1 MTQASI
7 STRRRTRPDPRASGT
22 LRTLAAAAGL
32 ALVSPAVSPA
42 ALAGGLTGAATEW
55 TQLLNNAELGKIL
68 SIESRSLHTETRS
81 LAAET
86 RQLRTQLQALEIMR
100 RNVRVLPDHAIGNV
114 IAPVTRLNRI
124 ARQAGGL
131 AIDGRN
137 LDTFLRSDLITDPRY
152 DRRGLDRANLSAS
165 YDAWT
170 TQWNGSMET
179 NLRQSGFTLEDVET
193 EARLIDRIQS
203 RMGTEEGQMQV
214 LQGGNLVAASMA
226 RQLNDLRRI
235 TATQS
240 EQTSIAWGRQLDEM
254 DRREAVERERQREIE
269 QSRERLRNSRHG
281 RSLNEIWRVGER

>member
-1 MTQASI
+1 MTQALI
-7 STRRRTRPDPRASGT
+7 SMWRRMRPDPRASGT

-32 ALVSPAVSPA
+32 ALASPAS
-42 ALAGGLTGAATEW
+42 LAGGLTGAATEW

-68 SIESRSLHTETRS
+68 SIESRSLHTETQS

-86 RQLRTQLQALEIMR
+86 RQLQTQLQALEIMR

-152 DRRGLDRANLSAS
+152 DRRGLDRANLSQS

-226 RQLNDLRRI
+226 RQLNDLRLI

-254 DRREAVERERQREIE
+254 DRREAVERERQGEIE
-269 QSRERLRNSRHG
+269 VSRERLRNAQGG
-281 RSLNEIWRVGER
+281 RTLNEIWRVGER

>member
-7 STRRRTRPDPRASGT
+7 SMGRRKRPDPRASGT

-32 ALVSPAVSPA
+32 ALASPA

-68 SIESRSLHTETRS
+68 SIESRSLHTETQS

-86 RQLRTQLQALEIMR
+86 RQLQTQLQALEIMR

-137 LDTFLRSDLITDPRY
+137 LDTFLRSDLIKDPRY

-254 DRREAVERERQREIE
+254 DRREAAERERQREIE
-269 QSRERLRNSRHG
+269 VSRERLRNAQGG
-281 RSLNEIWRVGER
+281 RTLNEIWRVGER

>member
-1 MTQASI
+1 MTQELI
-7 STRRRTRPDPRASGT
+7 SMGRRKRPDLRASGT

-32 ALVSPAVSPA
+32 ALLSPAV
-42 ALAGGLTGAATEW
+42 LAGGLTGAATEW

-86 RQLRTQLQALEIMR
+86 RQLQTQLQALEIMR

-114 IAPVTRLNRI
+114 IEPVTRLNRI

-137 LDTFLRSDLITDPRY
+137 LDTFLRSDLIRDPRY

-240 EQTSIAWGRQLDEM
+240 EQTSIAWGRQLDAM
-254 DRREAVERERQREIE
+254 DRREAAERERQREIE
-269 QSRERLRNSRHG
+269 QSRERLRNAPRG

>member
-7 STRRRTRPDPRASGT
+7 STGRRKRPDPRASGT

-32 ALVSPAVSPA
+32 ALASPAV
-42 ALAGGLTGAATEW
+42 LAGGLTGAATEW

-86 RQLRTQLQALEIMR
+86 RQLQTQLQALEIMR

-137 LDTFLRSDLITDPRY
+137 LDTFLRSDLIRDPRY

-240 EQTSIAWGRQLDEM
+240 EQTSIAWGRQLDAM
-254 DRREAVERERQREIE
+254 DRREAAERERQREIE
-269 QSRERLRNSRHG
+269 QSREWLRNAPRG

>member
-7 STRRRTRPDPRASGT
+7 SMRRGKRPDLRASGM
-22 LRTLAAAAGL
+22 LRTLAAASGL
-32 ALVSPAVSPA
+32 ALMAPAV
-42 ALAGGLTGAATEW
+42 LAGGLTGAATEW

-68 SIESRSLHTETRS
+68 SIESRSLHTETQS

-86 RQLRTQLQALEIMR
+86 RQLQTQLQALEIMR

-137 LDTFLRSDLITDPRY
+137 LDTFLRSDLIKDPRY

-193 EARLIDRIQS
+193 EARLINRIQS

-254 DRREAVERERQREIE
+254 DRREAAERERQREIE
-269 QSRERLRNSRHG
+269 ASRERLRNAQGG
-281 RSLNEIWRVGER
+281 RTLNEIWRVGER

>member
-7 STRRRTRPDPRASGT
+7 SLRRRKRPDHG
-22 LRTLAAAAGL
+22 AG
-32 ALVSPAVSPA
+32 PAVRAVVLATGIALAPPA
-42 ALAGGLTGAATEW
+42 ALAGGLTGHATEW

-68 SIESRSLHTETRS
+68 SIESQSLHTETQS

-86 RQLRTQLQALEIMR
+86 RQLQTQLQALEIMR

-114 IAPVTRLNRI
+114 IEPVVRLNRI

-137 LDTFLRSDLITDPRY
+137 LDTFLRSDLIKDPRY
-152 DRRGLDRANLSAS
+152 DRRGLDRANLSES

-170 TQWNGSMET
+170 TQWNASMET
-179 NLRQSGFTLEDVET
+179 NLRQSGATLEDVET

-240 EQTSIAWGRQLDEM
+240 EQTSVAWGRKLDEM
-254 DRREAVERERQREIE
+254 DRREAAERERQREIE
-269 QSRERLRNSRHG
+269 ESRERLRNSPDG
-281 RSLNEIWRVGER
+281 RTLNEIWRVGER

>member
-1 MTQASI
+1 MTQESI
-7 STRRRTRPDPRASGT
+7 SMRRRTRPEPGAVRTVRA
-22 LRTLAAAAGL
+22 LVLAAGL
-32 ALVSPAVSPA
+32 ALVPPAG
-42 ALAGGLTGAATEW
+42 LAGGLTGHATEW

-68 SIESRSLHTETRS
+68 SIESQSLHTETQS

-86 RQLRTQLQALEIMR
+86 RQLQTQLHALEIMR

-114 IAPVTRLNRI
+114 IEPVTRLNRI

-131 AIDGRN
+131 AVDGRS
-137 LDTFLRSDLITDPRY
+137 LDTFLRSDLIKDPHY
-152 DRRGLDRANLSAS
+152 DRRGLDRANIAAS

-170 TQWNGSMET
+170 TQWNASMET

-240 EQTSIAWGRQLDEM
+240 EQTSIAWARQLDEM
-254 DRREAVERERQREIE
+254 NRREAVERDRNREIE
-269 QSRERLRNSRHG
+269 ESRDRLRNSPDG
-281 RSLNEIWRVGER
+281 RTLNEIWRVGER

>member
-7 STRRRTRPDPRASGT
+7 SMWRRMRPDPRVSGT

-32 ALVSPAVSPA
+32 ALASPTG
-42 ALAGGLTGAATEW
+42 LAGGLTGAATEW
-55 TQLLNNAELGKIL
+55 TQLLNNAELGRIL

-86 RQLRTQLQALEIMR
+86 RQLQTQLQALEIMR

-137 LDTFLRSDLITDPRY
+137 LDTFLRSDLIKDPRY

-269 QSRERLRNSRHG
+269 ASRERLRNAPAG

>member
-7 STRRRTRPDPRASGT
+7 SMWRGTRPDPRASGT
-22 LRTLAAAAGL
+22 LRTLAAAASL
-32 ALVSPAVSPA
+32 ALVAPAVP
-42 ALAGGLTGAATEW
+42 AGGLTGGATEW
-55 TQLLNNAELGKIL
+55 TQLLNNAELGRIL
-68 SIESRSLHTETRS
+68 SIESQSLSTETQS

-86 RQLRTQLQALEIMR
+86 RQLQTQLQALEIMR

-137 LDTFLRSDLITDPRY
+137 LDTFLRSDLIEDPRY

-269 QSRERLRNSRHG
+269 ASRERLRNAPDG